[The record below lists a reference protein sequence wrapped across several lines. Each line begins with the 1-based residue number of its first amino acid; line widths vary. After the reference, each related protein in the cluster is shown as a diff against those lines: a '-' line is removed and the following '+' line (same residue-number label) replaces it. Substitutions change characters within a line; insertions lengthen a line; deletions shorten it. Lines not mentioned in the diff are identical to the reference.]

1 MRAIAEEE
9 LLSDD
14 YNATVE
20 SWLEE
25 ANIVF
30 YPENF

>member
-1 MRAIAEEE
+1 MRAIDEEE
-9 LLSDD
+9 LRADD
-14 YNATVE
+14 YNTTVE